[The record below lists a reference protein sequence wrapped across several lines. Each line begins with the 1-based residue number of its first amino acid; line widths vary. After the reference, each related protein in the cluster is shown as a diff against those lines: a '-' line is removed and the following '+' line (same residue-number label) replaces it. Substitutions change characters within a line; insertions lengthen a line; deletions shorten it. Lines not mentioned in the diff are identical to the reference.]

1 MASKMKA
8 KSSMNKEHKLWEKA
22 SIMDLTKS
30 EKQAVWKNITT
41 YYTDKIAKLE
51 KPLGKNSNM
60 LTIPHKEF
68 VRLSKLAYE
77 QGKKDGI
84 KKVYTLWKETKSY
97 KDAGNRVV
105 VFDTDLKRLAGS

>member
-1 MASKMKA
+1 MKA

-41 YYTDKIAKLE
+41 YYTDKIAKSE
-51 KPLGKNSNM
+51 KPLGKRIVYGKVKDAISYN
-60 LTIPHKEF
+60 IGYDKG
-68 VRLSKLAYE
+68 YE